1 MEYQSM
7 DLSFQR
13 DAISYGVSWWFALI
27 GLVFLFIRPLY
38 ICLRDRI
45 SIPDSGNKYVLPAL
59 TQWQKKSKI
68 IYAELWE
75 NMVESYLCSG
85 VKDIIGE

>member
-27 GLVFLFIRPLY
+27 GLVFLFIRPF
-38 ICLRDRI
+38 
-45 SIPDSGNKYVLPAL
+45 V
-59 TQWQKKSKI
+59 
-68 IYAELWE
+68 
-75 NMVESYLCSG
+75 YLFKRQNFYTG
-85 VKDIIGE
+85 FRK